1 MAPPGSPGCA
11 ARARVNV
18 VPITAATAPAR
29 RLVEP
34 QPHLTLRTEPLLVND
49 GSRLEPKYREV
60 TVPVLELS
68 FRYGDV
74 ILRAKD
80 PRERFFVGAAGG
92 LLPVDRNPVA
102 ERRARQHL
110 ERLGA
115 LELDCLEDCE
125 PGYGSTADYVV
136 RLEDD
141 LHQICAFGADAVPR
155 LRAQGWVVD
164 IAPAYPYQV
173 VPAAGPWSLV
183 VPQDD
188 ADPDW
193 FGLELGIE
201 IDGRRV
207 NLLPALLELLES
219 CPDLGSIDALLRRS
233 RRGIALPTGDQR
245 YVVVPAERIRGV
257 LEVLR
262 DLYDGRR
269 CGRDLPELLPDGRLP
284 IHRARA
290 AAVARLGRALEDD
303 VAGATWEGAPTLRVQ
318 GEALLAPPPRVG
330 LTGLAATLRPY
341 QERGLS
347 WLQQLRGLG
356 LGGVLADDMG
366 LGKTL
371 QAIAHLMAEKEA
383 GRADRPSLVVTPT
396 SLTGNWARE
405 LERFAPS
412 LRVVVYRGPRRRQ
425 RAAEIPGADVVV
437 TTYPVLLRDEATLT
451 AQPWHCLVLDEAQ
464 TVKNPRSLA
473 RRVVERLDA
482 RHRTCLTGTPLENNL
497 GELWSLFDLL
507 VPGLLGR
514 ADAFRTRFRHPIEV
528 EGNPERLEQL
538 RQRVAPFILR
548 RLKDQVATE
557 LPPKTEIVRPVELDE
572 EQRELYESIRVAA
585 HAEVRK
591 VIQRRGLAAST
602 VPVLDA
608 LMKLRQVCCDPRL
621 VPVPA
626 ARRVRG
632 SAKYDALLSLCDHQ
646 VRDGRSLLIFSQFT
660 SMLALIAEGL
670 TAEGIRFV
678 SLTGATLDRQRP
690 VDQFQRG
697 EADVFLISLKAGG
710 TGLNLTRADT
720 VIHYDPW
727 WNPAAQAQATDRAY
741 RIGQTRPVFVYNLIV
756 AGSVE
761 ERMLALQ
768 QRKRALAANVLE
780 GAEGG
785 GLRLDADD
793 VEDLFAPLDG

>member
-1 MAPPGSPGCA
+1 M
-11 ARARVNV
+11 NV
-18 VPITAATAPAR
+18 VPITAAAAAPAR

-34 QPHLTLRTEPLLVND
+34 EPHLKLRTEPLLVND
-49 GSRLEPKYREV
+49 GSGLEPRYREV
-60 TVPVLELS
+60 VAPVLELS

-74 ILRAKD
+74 TLRAGD
-80 PRERFFVGAAGG
+80 PRERFFVGVAGG
-92 LLPVDRNPVA
+92 LLPVERNPGA
-102 ERRARQHL
+102 ERRARQLL

-115 LELDCLEDCE
+115 VELDCLEDCE
-125 PGYGSTADYVV
+125 PGFGSTAEYVV
-136 RLEDD
+136 RLDDD

-155 LRAQGWVVD
+155 LRAQGWVVE
-164 IAPAYPYQV
+164 IAPDYPYQV
-173 VPAAGPWSLV
+173 VPAQGPWLLGV
-183 VPQDD
+183 TEDD
-188 ADPDW
+188 TNPDW

-207 NLLPALLELLES
+207 SLLPALLELLES

-233 RRGIALPTGDQR
+233 RRGVALPTGDQR
-245 YVVVPAERIRGV
+245 YVVIPANLIRGV

-269 CGRDLPELLPDGRLP
+269 SPRELPDLLPDGRLP

-290 AAVARLGRALEDD
+290 AAVVRLGQALEDGSSG
-303 VAGATWEGAPTLRVQ
+303 VAWEGTPALRAQ
-318 GEALLAPPPRVG
+318 GEALLEPPSRIALAG
-330 LTGLAATLRPY
+330 LEAILRPY
-341 QERGLS
+341 QERGLA
-347 WLQQLRGLG
+347 WLQHLRGLG

-371 QAIAHLMAEKEA
+371 QAIAHLAAEKGA
-383 GRADRPSLVVTPT
+383 GRADLPSLVIAPT

-405 LERFAPS
+405 LARFAPG
-412 LRVVVYRGPRRRQ
+412 LRVVVYRGARRRL
-425 RAAEIPGADVVV
+425 RAAEIPGADVVI
-437 TTYPVLLRDEATLT
+437 TTYPVLLRDEAALV

-464 TVKNPRSLA
+464 AVKNPRSLA
-473 RRVVERLDA
+473 RRAVEHLDA

-514 ADAFRTRFRHPIEV
+514 ADTFRTRFRHPIEV
-528 EGNPERLEQL
+528 EGNQERLDQL

-548 RLKDQVATE
+548 RLKDEVATE
-557 LPPKTEIVRPVELDE
+557 LPPKTEIVRPVELGED
-572 EQRELYESIRVAA
+572 QRELYESIRVAA

-626 ARRVRG
+626 ARRVQG
-632 SAKYDALLSLCDHQ
+632 TAKYDALLSLCDRQ
-646 VRDGRSLLIFSQFT
+646 VRDGRSILIFSQFT

-670 TAEGIRFV
+670 AAEGIRFV
-678 SLTGATLDRQRP
+678 TLTGATVDRQRP

-761 ERMLALQ
+761 ERMLGLQ
-768 QRKRALAANVLE
+768 QRKRALAASVLE
-780 GAEGG
+780 GAASS
-785 GLRLDADD
+785 GLHLDADD
-793 VEDLFAPLDG
+793 VDDLFAPLDG